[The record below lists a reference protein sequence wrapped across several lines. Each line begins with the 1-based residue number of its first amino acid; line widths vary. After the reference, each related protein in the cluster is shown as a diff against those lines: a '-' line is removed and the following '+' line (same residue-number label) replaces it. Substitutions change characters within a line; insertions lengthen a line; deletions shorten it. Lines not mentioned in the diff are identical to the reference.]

1 MSGLRRGTHRCLPR
15 VRVLAAMT
23 AIGLMLVPSSPAGA
37 DSPTPAS
44 NPNIYALSAEA
55 VGIDAVITDP
65 SIPLNTTVD
74 VGGFGASASLNS
86 LGQSMADAGAPYSPY
101 VFSLPGTVDGLA
113 PSQIPYIPEPA
124 GYVTSSYPTSTDST
138 QAQGPYAI
146 SAQSQP
152 STSQGT
158 VRIGVQQAA
167 TNDSTVQATARTVAN
182 PDGSVSV
189 QASTGVDLLNVGG
202 LLDIGNV
209 TSTESITEQGSAP
222 PTVTGSTTLGTVSL
236 LGQPSGILGGAL
248 DIFGTGVPV
257 PLNATLLPLL
267 NQVLAAAGVSVEYV
281 PSSYTYTDGSTST
294 GMADPSKTIQAV
306 DSAGLKV
313 TVKQNVKSQGLVTF
327 TLTVGRVYVSAL
339 DTASPS
345 VGASAIDS
353 AAGVGSA
360 GAPLADTLPSA
371 SVGSMIP
378 SSNDG
383 GLTDASG
390 TGSAGSL
397 TPSLAASPSIE
408 EAAGGTGSAALSSM
422 PPGSRNPT
430 EPTQLERVTLA
441 GISGSS
447 VYLVL
452 ILVALVLVGAAQVV
466 RLLGVRHR
474 ASG

>member
-1 MSGLRRGTHRCLPR
+1 MNALGRGGHPHPRSPR
-15 VRVLAAMT
+15 VRVLAATT
-23 AIGLMLVPSSPAGA
+23 AVGLMLVPSSPAGA
-37 DSPTPAS
+37 DSPAPAS

-55 VGIDAVITDP
+55 VGIDAVVTDP

-101 VFSLPGTVDGLA
+101 LFSLPGTVDGLA

-124 GYVTSSYPTSTDST
+124 GYVTSSYPTSTDNT

-152 STSQGT
+152 STSQGS

-189 QASTGVDLLNVGG
+189 KASTGVDLLNVGG
-202 LLDIGNV
+202 LLDIGNI

-257 PLNATLLPLL
+257 PLSTTLLPLL
-267 NQVLAAAGVSVEYV
+267 NQVLAAAGISVEYV

-294 GMADPSKTIQAV
+294 GRADPSKTIQAV

-313 TVKQNVKSQGLVTF
+313 KVKQDVKSQGLVTF

-339 DTASPS
+339 DTASP
-345 VGASAIDS
+345 AIDP
-353 AAGVGSA
+353 AAGSGST
-360 GAPLADTLPSA
+360 GTSPSGTSSSA
-371 SVGSMIP
+371 SIGSTSP
-378 SSNDG
+378 ASETAGS
-383 GLTDASG
+383 LTDASG
-390 TGSAGSL
+390 TSSAGSM
-397 TPSLAASPSIE
+397 TPSLAASPSTGE
-408 EAAGGTGSAALSSM
+408 PAGGSGSAALGSGPSGSST
-422 PPGSRNPT
+422 PGS
-430 EPTQLERVTLA
+430 PTQLERVTLA

-447 VYLVL
+447 FYLVL
-452 ILVALVLVGAAQVV
+452 LLVALVLVGAAQIV